1 MDTHPVAYKLP
12 TRVIAGWHFA
22 ALVSL
27 FYMALQGGQ
36 LFSAFVTA
44 A

>member
-22 ALVSL
+22 ALLSS
-27 FYMALQGGQ
+27 FYMAGKG
-36 LFSAFVTA
+36 
-44 A
+44 